1 MHALLKKKFAVH
13 NQTSNHASPLVSICI
28 PTYNRLDLLKIAL
41 ESCFNQ
47 TFKNYEIIISDNSEN
62 NETKDFIESL
72 CKNNIRYFKNTEN
85 IGPEK
90 NVALSISLGV
100 GKYIK
105 PLMDDDVL
113 MPTALEEM
121 VGIMESQKSVG
132 VVMAPLKIIN
142 FDGKQIAQRAYLIKK
157 RRLLYRYKKSSQLLP
172 KKLVLID
179 FMTKQYPCCVPSGL
193 MYRNEGIKHLGSI
206 DVEMK
211 FIGDVE
217 ICARF
222 ATTYDF
228 YYIDKPLS
236 SWRYSELSYTVV
248 NLHQQ
253 GESTEIYYR
262 LTEKLLANPSLRNI
276 FSEKEFSK
284 IQKKAYFFSTK
295 RAMISVIA
303 GIRTKNISLVLQTFK
318 IIKKNDPYKSNLVL
332 LPFNLAGEM
341 MIAAMS
347 WFR

>member
-1 MHALLKKKFAVH
+1 MH
-13 NQTSNHASPLVSICI
+13 NQKPNHTSPLVSICI
-28 PTYNRLDLLKIAL
+28 TTYNRLDLLKIAL
-41 ESCFNQ
+41 QSCFNQ
-47 TFKNYEIIISDNSEN
+47 TFENYEIIISDNSDN
-62 NETKDFIESL
+62 NQTQDFIKSL
-72 CKNNIRYFKNTEN
+72 SKNNIRYFKNTEN

-121 VGIMESQKSVG
+121 VGIMESQKNVG
-132 VVMAPLKIIN
+132 VVMAPLNIIN
-142 FDGKQIAQRAYLIKK
+142 LEGKQITQQAYLIKK
-157 RRLLYRYKKSSQLLP
+157 RRLLYRYKKSSQLVH

-179 FMTKQYPCCVPSGL
+179 FMTKQYPCCIPSGL
-193 MYRNEGIKHLGSI
+193 MYRNEGIQRLGSI

-222 ATTYDF
+222 ATAYDF

-236 SWRYSELSYTVV
+236 SWRHSELSYTVV

-262 LTEKLLANPSLRNI
+262 ITEKLLANPSVRNI

-284 IQKKAYFFSTK
+284 IKKKAYFFSTK
-295 RAMISVIA
+295 RTVISVIA
-303 GIRTKNISLVLQTFK
+303 GIRTKNVSLILQTLK
-318 IIKKNDPYKSNLVL
+318 IMKRNEPYISNLVI
-332 LPFNLAGEM
+332 LPFNLAGEIM
-341 MIAAMS
+341 MAGLS
-347 WFR
+347 WIKQDRVFN